1 MAMTRIQIRD
11 AEVLA
16 KALDQ
21 QAVVIVGVERDGTVT
36 VVSYGETKAKCDS
49 IGEWAQGLWRN
60 AVSAVPFQ
68 TRFGWGNEGVP
79 KPLSAAELAQLGP
92 NGRAFAQRHGGVQ

>member
-1 MAMTRIQIRD
+1 MVTTRIQIKD
-11 AEVLA
+11 AEGLA
-16 KALDQ
+16 EARDQ
-21 QAVVIVGVERDGTVT
+21 QAVVIIGVERDGTVT
-36 VVSYGETKAKCDS
+36 VVSYGENKPKCDS

-68 TRFGWGNEGVP
+68 TRFGWGNSGVP
-79 KPLSAAELAQLGP
+79 KPLTAAELAQLGP